1 MSQAL
6 AQLLIMI
13 ASVMGGV
20 LFLDTFDAPARRMAK
35 RVAGL
40 SKGFSGK

>member
-20 LFLDTFDAPARRMAK
+20 LFLDAVDAPARRVAK

-40 SKGFSGK
+40 SKGLSGK